1 MDEAEVWQT
10 HRSELIRYA
19 TLLVGPHDAADVVSV
34 AFAKVMRRNSHDVRD
49 IRSYLMRSVANAAF
63 DQHRST
69 KRRQVRE
76 IRAGLPS
83 AAEIPEPAPD
93 IRLAV
98 ASLSVQQRA
107 VVYFTYWE
115 DLNSSQIADL
125 LRISPASVRRHL
137 ARARTHLRKV
147 LQ

>member
-1 MDEAEVWQT
+1 MSLLE
-10 HRSELIRYA
+10 IRN
-19 TLLVGPHDAADVVSV
+19 LSV
-34 AFAKVMRRNSHDVRD
+34 AFAKVRASRADVRD
-49 IRSYLMRSVANAAF
+49 IRAYLMRSVAHTAF

-76 IRAGLPS
+76 LHAVLPV
-83 AAEIPEPAPD
+83 AAPFAEPAFD
-93 IRLAV
+93 IREAV

-115 DLNSSQIADL
+115 DLDSAQIAEL
-125 LRISPASVRRHL
+125 LRISPATVRRHL
-137 ARARTHLRKV
+137 TRARHHLRKA